1 MNTVI
6 TSLKAF
12 VFFTLL
18 TGVLYPLAVSGIGN
32 VLFPYRASG
41 SLISQGGKIV
51 GSELIGQKFTGP
63 KHFWPRP
70 SAIDYNPQP
79 SGGSNLA
86 PSNADFRSA
95 VEGRKAQGLTHDM
108 LYTSG
113 SGLDPHISPAAAF
126 DQVDRIAAAR
136 GMGNDGKARIRDLIR
151 MHTETRQFG
160 VLGEERVNVLKLNLA
175 LDREAPHG

>member
-32 VLFPYRASG
+32 LLFPYRASG
-41 SLISQGGKIV
+41 SLISQNGKIV
-51 GSELIGQKFTGP
+51 GSELIGQKFTDP

-86 PSNADFRSA
+86 PSSADFRSA

-113 SGLDPHISPAAAF
+113 SGLDPHVSPAAAF

-136 GMGNDGKARIRDLIR
+136 GLDDEGKKALHRLVQS
-151 MHTETRQFG
+151 HAEGRQFG
-160 VLGEERVNVLKLNLA
+160 VLGEETVNVLMLNIA
-175 LDREAPHG
+175 LDRKL